1 MKIAIV
7 VKFLDGYVIVNSDGS
22 PMRRSSRVYG
32 DQAEAQRAADR
43 INRARARYDKLGDV
57 TINYDDI
64 YYGKDDETGFITRAE
79 VPSTS
84 DVNESGNPKGRGFR
98 EIFMGRWDENIS
110 LRDIRNEYGNDSNV
124 MAFLKSAVVS
134 YPDATVRKA
143 ISQYF
148 FISSLTEE

>member
-1 MKIAIV
+1 MKMAIV
-7 VKFLDGYVIVNSDGS
+7 VPFLNGYVIANSDGS
-22 PMRRSSRVYG
+22 RMRRASRVYG
-32 DQAEAQRAADR
+32 RQSEAQRAADR

-64 YYGKDDETGFITRAE
+64 YYGKGDSLGFVTRAE

-110 LRDIRNEYGNDSNV
+110 LRDIKNEYGNDSNV
-124 MAFLKSAVVS
+124 MAFLRAAVVS
-134 YPDATVRKA
+134 YPDSTVRRA

-148 FISSLTEE
+148 FIGPLTEE